1 MSSID
6 PLAVKDLMSFM
17 SLYPIDKILFE
28 QTETPI
34 EHTVAASYD
43 NGGFVMP
50 KTDILTIPNPIGKKA
65 FINMKWSIDG
75 VNYYPQKATLYNPGN
90 PVPEGRTGATVGCCI
105 DEDEIQ
111 FFFTHYY
118 LVAVNF
124 RIKYVLDN
132 IL

>member
-6 PLAVKDLMSFM
+6 PQAVKDLMSFM

-28 QTETPI
+28 QVEEPL

-43 NGGFVMP
+43 NGGIVMP
-50 KTDILTIPNPIGKKA
+50 KSDILTIPNPIGKKA
-65 FINMKWSIDG
+65 FITMKWSIDG
-75 VNYYPQKATLYNPGN
+75 VNYYPQKAILYNPGN
-90 PVPEGRTGATVGCCI
+90 PVPAGKRPATVGCCI
-105 DEDEIQ
+105 DDDEIQ
-111 FFFTHYY
+111 FFFTHYS
-118 LVAVNF
+118 LNALTF